1 MPVALWHRV
10 CSFSQQVNVVESETI
25 CPLETDKLQLR
36 TDKEQQQGH
45 PPSDGQGWQAMPD
58 SFHDCMDRSERELP
72 RWTGHKDLR
81 ATLPYHRAMSIQA
94 TNPEEN

>member
-58 SFHDCMDRSERELP
+58 SFHDCMDP
-72 RWTGHKDLR
+72 
-81 ATLPYHRAMSIQA
+81 IQFA
-94 TNPEEN
+94 QDHSMDGVVLTDIYARRKVSYQGADCS